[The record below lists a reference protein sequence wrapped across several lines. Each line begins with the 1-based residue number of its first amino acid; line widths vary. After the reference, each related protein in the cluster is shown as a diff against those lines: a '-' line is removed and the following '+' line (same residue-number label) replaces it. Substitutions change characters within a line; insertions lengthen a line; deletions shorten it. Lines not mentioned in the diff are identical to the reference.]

1 MIRNRPYFPIKKK
14 PDPLLKIGINKEVL
28 EYTDKNIDPNLNF
41 LDRYFNDEERKK
53 YDKLKRQKEEFKYL
67 SKKFEENNNK
77 NPNIEKKKIYVDHI
91 SGKIGQEN
99 REIEYNKYQQNDS
112 SLTTDQIRFQNI
124 NNNINNRNINY
135 NGYNII
141 NNNILG
147 INKIILKYRFL

>member
-1 MIRNRPYFPIKKK
+1 MIVRICLIKITIKKK

-112 SLTTDQIRFQNI
+112 SLTTDQIS
-124 NNNINNRNINY
+124 
-135 NGYNII
+135 
-141 NNNILG
+141 
-147 INKIILKYRFL
+147 KYK

>member
-28 EYTDKNIDPNLNF
+28 DYTDKNIDPNLNF
-41 LDRYFNDEERKK
+41 LDRYLNDEERKK

-67 SKKFEENNNK
+67 SKLYEGTHNQ
-77 NPNIEKKKIYVDHI
+77 NPNLIKKKIYVDHI

-99 REIEYNKYQQNDS
+99 REIEFNKYQQNDS
-112 SLTTDQIRFQNI
+112 SLTTDQISFQNI
-124 NNNINNRNINY
+124 NKPNIKNINY
-135 NGYNII
+135 HGYNII

-147 INKIILKYRFL
+147 IIILIY

>member
-91 SGKIGQEN
+91 SGKI
-99 REIEYNKYQQNDS
+99 
-112 SLTTDQIRFQNI
+112 
-124 NNNINNRNINY
+124 
-135 NGYNII
+135 
-141 NNNILG
+141 
-147 INKIILKYRFL
+147 

>member
-124 NNNINNRNINY
+124 NNNNRNINY

>member
-1 MIRNRPYFPIKKK
+1 MIRNRPYFTIKKK
-14 PDPLLKIGINKEVL
+14 QDILLKIGINKEVL

-124 NNNINNRNINY
+124 NNNNRNINY

-141 NNNILG
+141 NNNILV
-147 INKIILKYRFL
+147 INKIILKYRIL

>member
-53 YDKLKRQKEEFKYL
+53 YDKLKRQKEEFEYL

-124 NNNINNRNINY
+124 NNNNRNINY

>member
-67 SKKFEENNNK
+67 SKKYEETNNK

-99 REIEYNKYQQNDS
+99 REIEFNKYQQNGS
-112 SLTTDQIRFQNI
+112 LLTTDQIRFQNI
-124 NNNINNRNINY
+124 KNENTNY

-147 INKIILKYRFL
+147 IIYNYLYYRIL

>member
-28 EYTDKNIDPNLNF
+28 DYTDKNIDPNLNF
-41 LDRYFNDEERKK
+41 LDRYLNDEERKK

-67 SKKFEENNNK
+67 SKLYEGTHNQ
-77 NPNIEKKKIYVDHI
+77 NPNLIKKKIYVDHI

-99 REIEYNKYQQNDS
+99 REIEFNKYQQNGS
-112 SLTTDQIRFQNI
+112 LLTTDQIRFQNI
-124 NNNINNRNINY
+124 KNDNINY

-147 INKIILKYRFL
+147 IIYNYLYYRIL

>member
-14 PDPLLKIGINKEVL
+14 PDPVIKIGINNETL
-28 EYTDKNIDPNLNF
+28 AYSDKNIDPNLNF
-41 LDRYFNDEERKK
+41 LNRYFTDEERKK
-53 YDKLKRQKEEFKYL
+53 YDNLKRQKEEFKYL
-67 SKKFEENNNK
+67 SKKYEETNNK

-99 REIEYNKYQQNDS
+99 REIEFNKYQQNGS
-112 SLTTDQIRFQNI
+112 LLTTDQIRFQNI
-124 NNNINNRNINY
+124 KNENTNY

-147 INKIILKYRFL
+147 IIYNYLYYRFL

>member
-41 LDRYFNDEERKK
+41 LDRYLNDEERKK

-67 SKKFEENNNK
+67 SKLYEGTHNQ
-77 NPNIEKKKIYVDHI
+77 NPNLIKKKIYVDHI

-99 REIEYNKYQQNDS
+99 REIEYNKHQQNDS

-124 NNNINNRNINY
+124 NNN
-135 NGYNII
+135 
-141 NNNILG
+141 NILG
-147 INKIILKYRFL
+147 IIILIY

>member
-28 EYTDKNIDPNLNF
+28 DYTDKNIDPNLNF

-67 SKKFEENNNK
+67 SKLYGGTHNQ
-77 NPNIEKKKIYVDHI
+77 NPNLIKKKIYVDHI

-124 NNNINNRNINY
+124 NNNNRNINY

>member
-14 PDPLLKIGINKEVL
+14 PDPVIKIGINNEAL
-28 EYTDKNIDPNLNF
+28 AYSDKNIDPNLNF
-41 LDRYFNDEERKK
+41 LNRYFTDEERKK
-53 YDKLKRQKEEFKYL
+53 YDNLKRQKEEFKYL
-67 SKKFEENNNK
+67 SKKYEETNNK

-99 REIEYNKYQQNDS
+99 REIEFNKYQQNGS
-112 SLTTDQIRFQNI
+112 LLTTDQIRFQNI
-124 NNNINNRNINY
+124 KNDNINY

-147 INKIILKYRFL
+147 IIYNYLYYRIL

>member
-28 EYTDKNIDPNLNF
+28 DYTDKNIDPNLNF
-41 LDRYFNDEERKK
+41 LDRYLNDEERKK

-124 NNNINNRNINY
+124 NNNNRNINY

-147 INKIILKYRFL
+147 IIILIY

>member
-28 EYTDKNIDPNLNF
+28 DYTDKNIDPNLNF

-124 NNNINNRNINY
+124 NNNNRNINY

>member
-67 SKKFEENNNK
+67 SKLYEGTHNQ
-77 NPNIEKKKIYVDHI
+77 NPNLIKKKIYVDHI

-124 NNNINNRNINY
+124 NNNNRNINY

>member
-28 EYTDKNIDPNLNF
+28 DYTDKNIDPNLNF
-41 LDRYFNDEERKK
+41 LDRYLNDEERKK

-124 NNNINNRNINY
+124 NNNNRNINY

>member
-124 NNNINNRNINY
+124 NNNNRNINY

-147 INKIILKYRFL
+147 INKLY

>member
-41 LDRYFNDEERKK
+41 LDRYLNDEERKK

-67 SKKFEENNNK
+67 SKLYEGTHNQ
-77 NPNIEKKKIYVDHI
+77 NPNLIKKKIYVDHI

-99 REIEYNKYQQNDS
+99 REIEFNKYQQNGS
-112 SLTTDQIRFQNI
+112 LLTTDQIRFQNI
-124 NNNINNRNINY
+124 KNDNINY

>member
-14 PDPLLKIGINKEVL
+14 PDPVIKIGINNETL
-28 EYTDKNIDPNLNF
+28 AYSDKNIDPNLNF
-41 LDRYFNDEERKK
+41 LNRYFTDEERKK
-53 YDKLKRQKEEFKYL
+53 YDNLKRQKEEFKYL
-67 SKKFEENNNK
+67 SKKYEETNNK

-99 REIEYNKYQQNDS
+99 REIEFNKYQQNGS
-112 SLTTDQIRFQNI
+112 LLTTDQIRFQNI
-124 NNNINNRNINY
+124 KNENTNY

-147 INKIILKYRFL
+147 IIYNYLYYRIL

>member
-14 PDPLLKIGINKEVL
+14 PDPVIKIGINNEAL
-28 EYTDKNIDPNLNF
+28 AYSDKNIDPNLNF
-41 LDRYFNDEERKK
+41 LNRYFTDEERKK
-53 YDKLKRQKEEFKYL
+53 YDNLKRQKEEFKYL
-67 SKKFEENNNK
+67 SKKYEETNNK

-99 REIEYNKYQQNDS
+99 REIEFNKYQQNGS
-112 SLTTDQIRFQNI
+112 LLTTDQIRFQNI
-124 NNNINNRNINY
+124 KNENTNY

-147 INKIILKYRFL
+147 IIYNYLYYRIL